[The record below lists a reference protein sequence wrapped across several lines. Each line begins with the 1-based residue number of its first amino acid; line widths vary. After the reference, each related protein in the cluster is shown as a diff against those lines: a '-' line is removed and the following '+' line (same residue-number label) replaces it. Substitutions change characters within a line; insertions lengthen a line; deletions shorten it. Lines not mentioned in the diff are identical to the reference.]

1 MNKTNHFKR
10 RALIASVL
18 LAAPLVSH
26 SAIVP
31 DRTRV
36 IFNGNENSITVTL
49 KNGNATLPYLAQ
61 AWLEDDKF
69 AKDTRYFTAL
79 PPLQRIEPKSDGRL
93 KSSRYQPRLAYRR
106 TGKVCFISTCGKFR
120 RKAISLIRSSWRCK
134 RVLSFS
140 TAR

>member
-1 MNKTNHFKR
+1 MPK
-10 RALIASVL
+10 
-18 LAAPLVSH
+18 PLSCAGTAG
-26 SAIVP
+26 SLQ

-79 PPLQRIEPKSDGRL
+79 PPLQRIEPKSDGQVKVQPLPAAASLPQDRESLFYLAICNLRL
-93 KSSRYQPRLAYRR
+93 DCR
-106 TGKVCFISTCGKFR
+106 F
-120 RKAISLIRSSWRCK
+120 
-134 RVLSFS
+134 
-140 TAR
+140 

>member
-10 RALIASVL
+10 QALIASVL

-79 PPLQRIEPKSDGRL
+79 PPLQRIEPKSDGQV
-93 KSSRYQPRLAYRR
+93 KVQPLPAAAGLPQA
-106 TGKVCFISTCGKFR
+106 GKVCFISTCEKFR

>member
-10 RALIASVL
+10 QALIASVL

-49 KNGNATLPYLAQ
+49 K
-61 AWLEDDKF
+61 
-69 AKDTRYFTAL
+69 
-79 PPLQRIEPKSDGRL
+79 
-93 KSSRYQPRLAYRR
+93 
-106 TGKVCFISTCGKFR
+106 
-120 RKAISLIRSSWRCK
+120 
-134 RVLSFS
+134 
-140 TAR
+140 